1 MRISQQT
8 EWALVAVLVLYIAF
22 TPGFPVV
29 RQFLSTGVGK
39 AIGLAVIVAAWKY
52 LSPLVA
58 LLLLVNFVRCAS
70 MREYADDASMKPAE
84 PSPPSPCPENSEL
97 KDGQCRNKTTG
108 QSTPVSPMPSPS
120 AAAPPPATAPPPPS
134 ISSTTTKMPVVA
146 EGFRPNEK
154 DDKYAPA

>member
-8 EWALVAVLVLYIAF
+8 EWALVAVLVAYIAF

-39 AIGLAVIVAAWKY
+39 AIGLAVVVATWKY

-58 LLLLVNFVRCAS
+58 LLLAVNFVRCAS
-70 MREYADDASMKPAE
+70 MREYADDASMQ
-84 PSPPSPCPENSEL
+84 PSPCPENHTL
-97 KDGQCRNKTTG
+97 DVKDGKCKNNTTG
-108 QSTPVSPMPSPS
+108 EAAPTSPTPSPS
-120 AAAPPPATAPPPPS
+120 ATVPLPPPPS
-134 ISSTTTKMPVVA
+134 KSSTEMKQPPTTPPVSR